1 MMIQFHT
8 RFVLWQ
14 QEFHFMPI
22 HLFRNFRVTE
32 STHSRNSFYQNCQ
45 SDWEITGVRYDK
57 HQTKIKSNNLA
68 DRVDG
73 LGILQIC
80 VYKLSTWVLRKD
92 RWVDQLTDQQAV
104 KLIQGQSCWY
114 RVPIS
119 QQPKK
124 KTICFYWQSSGSDT
138 SIFFSHLLN
147 DSLRGFVPGKIR
159 NAKIWTK
166 RNRWSLSITA
176 YPHPHIA
183 PAYTHYCPCP
193 PANDYLLA
201 VYLALFKIKNLK
213 LQ

>member
-22 HLFRNFRVTE
+22 HLFRKFRVTE
-32 STHSRNSFYQNCQ
+32 STYSRNCFYQNCQ

-124 KTICFYWQSSGSDT
+124 KKSAFIGRLQGP
-138 SIFFSHLLN
+138 ILQFS
-147 DSLRGFVPGKIR
+147 
-159 NAKIWTK
+159 
-166 RNRWSLSITA
+166 
-176 YPHPHIA
+176 
-183 PAYTHYCPCP
+183 
-193 PANDYLLA
+193 LA
-201 VYLALFKIKNLK
+201 AC
-213 LQ
+213 